1 MPSSQQSSQVKA
13 LEPIYQKYLNLAK
26 FLLEPFV
33 EVPEKIAI
41 DCESIPSQNK
51 LWIRLAF
58 GEQDQENLHG
68 SMEKSIQAVRHVL
81 ETTGKIDGTNV
92 CLDIFGY
99 SLNAKSETSAPST
112 SPEKGVPSRRR
123 KRSRSS
129 AVTPPKPTIKP
140 KLQSE

>member
-1 MPSSQQSSQVKA
+1 MPSSQQSSQVNA
-13 LEPIYQKYLNLAK
+13 LEPTHQKYLNLAK

-33 EVPEKIAI
+33 EAPEKIAV
-41 DCESIPSQNK
+41 DCESVPSQNK

-58 GEQDQENLHG
+58 GEQDQANLHG
-68 SMEKSIQAVRHVL
+68 TMEKSIQAVRHVL

-99 SLNAKSETSAPST
+99 NLNPKSETSAPGT
-112 SPEKGVPSRRR
+112 SSDKGLPSRRR

-129 AVTPPKPTIKP
+129 AATPPKPTIKP